1 MLPFKYLDIEIV
13 LTIPLLAMLQDWC
26 LSYELPL
33 RLLAMGVPTT
43 CNRWDLSFLLSMN
56 VKVMMYGIP

>member
-33 RLLAMGVPTT
+33 HLLAMGVPTT